1 MISCFANGFIAE
13 KPSIQM
19 VGTNRAK
26 CEITVIWGRSVKR
39 GTEWET
45 AWERAVFVAWDE
57 EAERVASR
65 LDKGTRVSC
74 TGTQETSSW
83 ADGTGQKRY
92 STKFRLT
99 SWVVERQNQPQ
110 AAPDG
115 RQQGGYAS
123 RQDRPAPAGGHQSSH
138 RPSPAREPMQ
148 SAGLPADAGYGDY
161 GGQDGTSSGYDGD
174 SRGNAGDDL
183 LTM

>member
-26 CEITVIWGRSVKR
+26 CEITVIWGRSVKK

-45 AWERAVFVAWDE
+45 AWERAVFVAWDD
-57 EAERVASR
+57 EAERIASR

-74 TGTQETSSW
+74 TGTQETSNWSD
-83 ADGTGQKRY
+83 ASGQKRY
-92 STKFRLT
+92 NTKFRLT
-99 SWVVERQNQPQ
+99 SWVVEHQSRPQ
-110 AAPDG
+110 AAPEG

-123 RQDRPAPAGGHQSSH
+123 SQDRPAPARGQQSSY
-138 RPSPAREPMQ
+138 RQQPAREPMK
-148 SAGLPADAGYGDY
+148 APGVPTDDGHGDF

-174 SRGNAGDDL
+174 PHGNAGDDL